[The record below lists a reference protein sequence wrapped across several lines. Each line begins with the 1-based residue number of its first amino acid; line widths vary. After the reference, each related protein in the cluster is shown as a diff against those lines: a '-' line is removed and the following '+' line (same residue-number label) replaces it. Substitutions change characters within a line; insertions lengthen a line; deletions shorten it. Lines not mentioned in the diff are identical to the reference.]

1 MKFRIKIAL
10 CMIGLLS
17 LLFGVGGS
25 ALMAISFQNALER
38 EQTAARESFEML
50 LTTLRVLGGLNQWSD
65 AGDVSDAIGALDSQG
80 ERTWT
85 ALRLTLGDKVLYEQN
100 GKRLTFSQASAV
112 ADTEHFSLSAITD
125 SEDHRYLQ
133 FSGLLTLGNDTLTLS
148 TAYDIS
154 SAYVMRSQQR
164 SAYERVFWVMVVLCA
179 LASYSAAWLLTRPL
193 GKLSKASREL
203 ASGNLDYRLDLH
215 TSDEIG
221 ALSQDFD
228 AMATKVQHSMEMMQ
242 ETMAQQEMFMGS
254 FAHEL
259 KTPMTSIIGYADLLR
274 GETLSQEEAAEAAN
288 YIFSEG
294 RRLESLSIKLLN
306 LLMADKQDIHLSALS
321 PADIA
326 RDVAGQLRPVYDKQ
340 GIQLVCH
347 CEQGQV
353 LLDGEGFR
361 VLLLNLLDNA
371 RKAFDGPGRIIIFL
385 KLTPEGCLLKIRDN
399 GRGIPEAALKHLT
412 EAFYRVDKARSRR
425 QGGVGLGL
433 SLCRKIV
440 ELHGGSLSF
449 ESAAGRGTCVTVEL
463 KGGRPC
469 A

>member
-25 ALMAISFQNALER
+25 ALMAISFQNALDR
-38 EQTAARESFEML
+38 EQAAARKSFEML
-50 LTTLRVLGGLNQWSD
+50 LTTLRVLGGLNQWTD
-65 AGDVSDAIGALDSQG
+65 VGDVSETIGALDSQG

-85 ALRLTLGDKVLYEQN
+85 ALRLTSGEKVLYEQN
-100 GKRLTFSQASAV
+100 GRRLSFSETDAV
-112 ADTEHFSLSAITD
+112 VDTEHFSLYPVTASD
-125 SEDHRYLQ
+125 DHRYLQ
-133 FSGLLTLGNDTLTLS
+133 LSGLLTLGNETLTLS

-164 SAYERVFWVMVVLCA
+164 SAYVRVFWVMVVLCA
-179 LASYSAAWLLTRPL
+179 LLSYSAAWLLTRPL
-193 GKLSKASREL
+193 GKLSRASREL
-203 ASGNLDYRLDLH
+203 AAGNLDFRLDLH

-228 AMATKVQHSMEMMQ
+228 AMAGKVQHSMEMMQ
-242 ETMAQQEMFMGS
+242 DTMAQQEMFMGS

-274 GETLSQEEAAEAAN
+274 GQTLSQEEAAEAAN

-326 RDVAGQLRPVYDKQ
+326 RDVAGQLKPVYEKQ
-340 GIQLVCH
+340 GIELVCH

-353 LLDGEGFR
+353 LLDGDGFQ

-399 GRGIPEAALKHLT
+399 GRGIPEEALKHLT
-412 EAFYRVDKARSRR
+412 EAFYRVDKARSRQ

-440 ELHGGSLSF
+440 EVHGGSMSF
-449 ESAAGRGTCVTVEL
+449 ESLVDMGTCVTVEL
-463 KGGRPC
+463 KGGRP
-469 A
+469 